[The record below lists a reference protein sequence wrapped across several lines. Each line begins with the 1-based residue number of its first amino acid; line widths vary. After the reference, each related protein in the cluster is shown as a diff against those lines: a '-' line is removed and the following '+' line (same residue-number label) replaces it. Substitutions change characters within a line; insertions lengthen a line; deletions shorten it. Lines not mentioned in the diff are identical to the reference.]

1 VQAAILEDHQNAPL
15 STSPT
20 CPSVRRILV
29 CKILS
34 NHGYVL
40 GTLEKESSHSGSDL
54 LLGKKVKIG

>member
-1 VQAAILEDHQNAPL
+1 VQAAIREDHQNAPL

-20 CPSVRRILV
+20 CPFVRRILV

-34 NHGYVL
+34 NPGYVL
-40 GTLEKESSHSGSDL
+40 NTLEKESTHSGTHL